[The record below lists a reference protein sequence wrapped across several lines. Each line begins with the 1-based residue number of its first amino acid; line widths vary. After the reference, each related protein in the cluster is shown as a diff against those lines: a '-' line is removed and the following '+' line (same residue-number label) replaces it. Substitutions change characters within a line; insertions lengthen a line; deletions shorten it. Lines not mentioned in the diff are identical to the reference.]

1 VGALREGS
9 HRVRSDRRGNGLRP
23 PQARR
28 TPNFSWEI
36 TLAPLTPP
44 SPPAGMR
51 DMHFSDAV
59 QGLMAGDFSRLAPL
73 FEASLQSS
81 EPQIVAWHQAGL
93 FKDEPEVL
101 NEAFTCACF
110 NGNCEVIEYH
120 LSRGVH
126 PSGGA
131 MTGLNGFHWA
141 ANRGQLKAVDILIR
155 HQAPLETRNA
165 YGGTVLGGAVWA
177 AVHEPKPQHAEVIEA
192 LLRAGACVR
201 EAEYPTGVD
210 RIDRILIQFGARAC
224 GN

>member
-1 VGALREGS
+1 
-9 HRVRSDRRGNGLRP
+9 
-23 PQARR
+23 
-28 TPNFSWEI
+28 
-36 TLAPLTPP
+36 
-44 SPPAGMR
+44 
-51 DMHFSDAV
+51 MHFSDAV

-81 EPQIVAWHQAGL
+81 ERQIVTWHKAGL
-93 FKDEPEVL
+93 FKDEPEAL

-110 NGNCEVIEYH
+110 NGNSEVIEYL

-131 MTGLNGFHWA
+131 MTGLDGFHWA
-141 ANRGQLKAVDILIR
+141 ANRGQLKAVDILVR
-155 HQAPLETRNA
+155 HQASLETRNA

-192 LLRAGACVR
+192 LLRAGADVR

-210 RIDRILIQFGARAC
+210 SIDRILIQFGARAR